1 MIKYSKTDSSTVY
14 LKTFL
19 PVSLT
24 VQYQLPM
31 ENTTLKAAV
40 NSQSSSG
47 QLITSQAA
55 TANAI
60 IFNEEVGLGAIS
72 KTGA

>member
-1 MIKYSKTDSSTVY
+1 V
-14 LKTFL
+14 
-19 PVSLT
+19 
-24 VQYQLPM
+24 
-31 ENTTLKAAV
+31 AV

-60 IFNEEVGLGAIS
+60 IFNEELGLGAIS
-72 KTGA
+72 KTGALPMGSDDERLA